1 MTPDDVMMTASVF
14 SHRPLLTFLIRICAH
29 SVVGAAMLVL
39 WGCANSVLL
48 DERFHDARL
57 INWSVVD
64 DPDTIEGPSDWRV
77 EDGWLHQHSNIWGRR
92 GDFIGRW
99 FGTYLVAGDAGWED
113 YTLSVKAKPID
124 DDGFGVV
131 FRYQDPDHF
140 YRLLFLQ
147 DGLSGGP
154 ITRLDR
160 RKGSDYTW
168 LWSVERGYR
177 PATEVMIQVKV
188 AGDKIAASVDGRQLF
203 EVKDGSYGRG
213 KIGLFCYAQKGQAFD
228 DVRVVKE

>member
-1 MTPDDVMMTASVF
+1 MTASVPR
-14 SHRPLLTFLIRICAH
+14 HHALLTFLIRICAL
-29 SVVGAAMLVL
+29 SVVCVAMLPL
-39 WGCANSVLL
+39 WGCTNRVLL

-57 INWSVVD
+57 INWTVVD

-77 EDGWLHQHSNIWGRR
+77 EPDGWLHQRSNIWGRR

-99 FGTYLVAGDAGWED
+99 FGTCLIAGDAGWED
-113 YTLSVKAKPID
+113 YTLSVKAKPTD

-131 FRYQDPDHF
+131 FRYQDPEHF

-160 RKGSDYTW
+160 REGSDYTE
-168 LWSVERGYR
+168 L
-177 PATEVMIQVKV
+177 
-188 AGDKIAASVDGRQLF
+188 
-203 EVKDGSYGRG
+203 
-213 KIGLFCYAQKGQAFD
+213 
-228 DVRVVKE
+228 

>member
-1 MTPDDVMMTASVF
+1 MTASVPR
-14 SHRPLLTFLIRICAH
+14 HHALLTFLIRICTH
-29 SVVGAAMLVL
+29 GVVCAAALVVC
-39 WGCANSVLL
+39 GCGNSVLL

-57 INWSVVD
+57 INWTVVD

-77 EDGWLHQHSNIWGRR
+77 EPDGWLHQRSNIWGRR

-99 FGTYLVAGDAGWED
+99 FGTYLIAGDAGWED
-113 YTLSVKAKPID
+113 YTLSVKAKPTD

-131 FRYQDPDHF
+131 FRYQDPEHL

-160 RKGSDYTW
+160 REGADYTE
-168 LWSVERGYR
+168 LWSIEKGYR
-177 PATEVMIQVKV
+177 QGTEAMIEVRV
-188 AGDKIAASVDGRQLF
+188 DGDLISASVDGRELF
-203 EVKDGSYGRG
+203 EVKDASYRRG
-213 KIGLFCYAQKGQAFD
+213 KIGLFCYAQNGQAFD
-228 DVRVVKE
+228 DVLVVKK